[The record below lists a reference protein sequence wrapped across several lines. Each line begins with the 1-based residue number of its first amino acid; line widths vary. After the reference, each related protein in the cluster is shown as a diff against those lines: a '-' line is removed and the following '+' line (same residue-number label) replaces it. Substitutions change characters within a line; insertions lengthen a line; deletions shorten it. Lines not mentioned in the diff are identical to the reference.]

1 LPRSGNIN
9 PPGENGRRR
18 NKKRKRTS
26 IDAPSS
32 VGSSDDSSSSSS
44 SGSSSGSSTPSE
56 KEKAQTKKPSGKKN
70 KKRRRKKK
78 TSHSSP
84 SGSESSTDTDITTD
98 LETEEELRVRQ
109 EDTPQVARRKRK
121 RAKHAKQ
128 QLKDKLALFEE
139 TWPSELRPPHMRKMS
154 MLRDM
159 TYDTFLRTKD
169 TFDKLEASKNLGEET
184 SARDAKAKKTKYKK
198 GKDDG
203 RKRLHKARWNR
214 QPLVPPEE
222 FYKKVPKKQATVI
235 RHFPM
240 EHLGIT
246 GQVPDA
252 TITHMHNRAVKVV
265 FDSFCKP
272 TFKAARNGEKAG
284 KYADLFQLL
293 EAVINYSI
301 LLHSLWPADYTG
313 LVILKVLTE
322 ARWGETAGLSSR

>member
-1 LPRSGNIN
+1 
-9 PPGENGRRR
+9 
-18 NKKRKRTS
+18 
-26 IDAPSS
+26 
-32 VGSSDDSSSSSS
+32 
-44 SGSSSGSSTPSE
+44 
-56 KEKAQTKKPSGKKN
+56 
-70 KKRRRKKK
+70 
-78 TSHSSP
+78 
-84 SGSESSTDTDITTD
+84 
-98 LETEEELRVRQ
+98 
-109 EDTPQVARRKRK
+109 
-121 RAKHAKQ
+121 
-128 QLKDKLALFEE
+128 
-139 TWPSELRPPHMRKMS
+139 
-154 MLRDM
+154 M

-293 EAVINYSI
+293 EAFFFVVRFFISI
-301 LLHSLWPADYTG
+301 FRTIVYNFHNTFIYIRISGIYYG
-313 LVILKVLTE
+313 YF
-322 ARWGETAGLSSR
+322 